1 VSKTDLDTCLAKKA
15 DTADLEYLV
24 SSLESKVSVATL
36 DKLTQVLENKADKSD
51 LLLAANER
59 SSHHRSQQRQL

>member
-1 VSKTDLDTCLAKKA
+1 
-15 DTADLEYLV
+15 
-24 SSLESKVSVATL
+24 VSVATL

-59 SSHHRSQQRQL
+59 SSHHRSQQRQLEEEWTEKLEQIRNTISI